1 MSATAA
7 RPRAAGG
14 PGAAAVGRETEKG
27 KRTRGGP
34 TKHERCSMDADSHE
48 PNSEIIKLVRAG
60 LRRLTSEGATYP
72 SVSAELGFRAA
83 FTFFTCDGYPD
94 VVRLCMG
101 GIPQSPPTGAR
112 LSGGGCPGGGRCKR
126 PPLGWSGPAVPKAG
140 AQQPPIGCPDAR
152 PRARP
157 QPVNRSG
164 C

>member
-1 MSATAA
+1 MPKPPA
-7 RPRAAGG
+7 RGRRAGRGRRRWGG
-14 PGAAAVGRETEKG
+14 GAREMIREMN
-27 KRTRGGP
+27 RGGRC
-34 TKHERCSMDADSHE
+34 TGGHERWTGQ

-112 LSGGGCPGGGRCKR
+112 LSGGGCPGGGRCQR